1 MCIYLSDPTMKQF
14 LLHLDEKLEL
24 GKKFVTEDLD
34 DTHLFI
40 DSELVD
46 LLKEKID
53 DLMEKYS
60 YKAEVKS

>member
-1 MCIYLSDPTMKQF
+1 MKQF

>member
-1 MCIYLSDPTMKQF
+1 MKQF

-60 YKAEVKS
+60 YKAEIK